1 MPQLSAGPLGGR
13 NIMEEIMKSATFIFA
28 ILILFSGCTKK
39 DESVNIGQTVE
50 YSIDQSRSCFC
61 PQAGEPVRLFVVAD
75 TIADAVWIKTNSH
88 LTPGEWH
95 GFRSIKGLFNEIAL
109 WDTSSIFQ
117 VIASYDS
124 VYHYPSNIDIEPKPI
139 IVDDTI
145 VRIMT
150 DVGVVYTTWN
160 YTKYK

>member
-1 MPQLSAGPLGGR
+1 
-13 NIMEEIMKSATFIFA
+13 MKSTTFISVIF
-28 ILILFSGCTKK
+28 ILFSGCTKN
-39 DESVNIGQTVE
+39 DESINVGQTVE

-88 LTPGEWH
+88 LTPVEWQR
-95 GFRSIKGLFNEIAL
+95 FRSIKGLFNEITL
-109 WDTSSIFQ
+109 WDTSSIFK
-117 VIASYDS
+117 VIASYDPF
-124 VYHYPSNIDIEPKPI
+124 YHYPSKIDIEPKPI
-139 IVDDTI
+139 IVNDTI
-145 VRIMT
+145 VSIIT